1 MALADA
7 LVGLTLIVAQQVVTT
22 LPEGNSVVTPPS
34 DSSNHTTTNVT
45 NVFPPPDPQYV
56 IQTEQQGAPVIM
68 QSGLEALDSNGAGEL
83 ATAFELALQLGQIR
97 KDLILL
103 PAVTEINQG
112 MQRIV
117 VLTLGLVVAS
127 LALWGIIGQ
136 AFGSDAHEAFELL
149 MKVPIWCILAL
160 TSLAWYGMVLDA
172 FAALGGLI
180 TTSARGAFGA
190 TLRPD
195 FWSNAGMGL
204 FDEFVGLFMLI
215 LLLLF
220 VVKLLAN
227 TAFLAFCALVAP
239 IFVFCK
245 TTPWT
250 ARWGDNWFH
259 MVPATAGDLLSM
271 LAMMVVAAA
280 TFNHL
285 EGQSAFQT
293 ILIDVGMLLA
303 LPLVQRL
310 FGLEHGHFGSR
321 LLQSL
326 QFASIVRGARAL
338 SRNAAAAPVV
348 VASATTGASSAP
360 TRTPRWSSSS
370 GHSV

>member
-1 MALADA
+1 VALADA
-7 LVGLTLIVAQQVVTT
+7 VVGLTLIVAQVVTT
-22 LPEGNSVVTPPS
+22 PPEGNPVVTPPS
-34 DSSNHTTTNVT
+34 DPPSHTTTNVV

-68 QSGLEALDSNGAGEL
+68 QSGFEALNSNGAGEL
-83 ATAFELALQLGQIR
+83 ASAFDLALKLGEIR

-103 PAVTEINQG
+103 PAVTEINHG
-112 MQRIV
+112 MQHIV
-117 VLTLGLVVAS
+117 VLSLGLVVAALS
-127 LALWGIIGQ
+127 LWGIIGQ

-149 MKVPIWCILAL
+149 MKVPLWCIVAM
-160 TSLAWYGMVLDA
+160 TSLAWYSMVLDA
-172 FAALGGLI
+172 FAAVGSLI
-180 TTSARGAFGA
+180 ATSAHGAFGP

-195 FWSNAGMGL
+195 FWSNAGLGL

-250 ARWGDNWFH
+250 SRWGDNWFH
-259 MVPATAGDLLSM
+259 MVPATAADLLSM
-271 LAMMVVAAA
+271 LAMLVVAAA
-280 TFNHL
+280 TLDHL

-326 QFASIVRGARAL
+326 QFASIMKGARAI
-338 SRNAAAAPVV
+338 SRNAAAAPVT
-348 VASATTGASSAP
+348 VASQAVGASSAP
-360 TRTPRWSSSS
+360 TRTPRWSSST
-370 GHSV
+370 GQSV

>member
-7 LVGLTLIVAQQVVTT
+7 VVGLTLIVAQQVVTT
-22 LPEGNSVVTPPS
+22 PPDGNAVVTPPS
-34 DSSNHTTTNVT
+34 DSSNHTTTNVV

-68 QSGLEALDSNGAGEL
+68 QSGFEALNSNGAGEL
-83 ATAFELALQLGQIR
+83 ANAFDLALKLGQIR

-103 PAVTEINQG
+103 PAVTEVNHG

-117 VLTLGLVVAS
+117 VLTLGLVVAA

-160 TSLAWYGMVLDA
+160 TSLAWYSMVLDA
-172 FAALGGLI
+172 FAALGSVI
-180 TTSARGAFGA
+180 TTSAHGAFGP

-195 FWSNAGMGL
+195 FWSNAGLGL

-250 ARWGDNWFH
+250 SRWGDNWFH
-259 MVPATAGDLLSM
+259 MVPATAADLLSM
-271 LAMMVVAAA
+271 LAMLVVAAA
-280 TFNHL
+280 TLDHL

-326 QFASIVRGARAL
+326 QFASIMKGARAL
-338 SRNAAAAPVV
+338 SRNAVAAPV
-348 VASATTGASSAP
+348 ALTSAAVGASSAP
-360 TRTPRWSSSS
+360 TRTPRWSSSTGQS
-370 GHSV
+370 A

>member
-1 MALADA
+1 VALADA
-7 LVGLTLIVAQQVVTT
+7 VVGLTLIVAQQVVTT
-22 LPEGNSVVTPPS
+22 PPDGSPIVTPPS

-45 NVFPPPDPQYV
+45 NVFPPPDPQFV
-56 IQTEQQGAPVIM
+56 IETEQQGAPVIM
-68 QSGLEALDSNGAGEL
+68 RSGLEALNSNGAAEL
-83 ATAFELALQLGQIR
+83 AAAFDLAMRLGQVR

-103 PAVTEINQG
+103 PAVTEINHG

-117 VLTLGLVVAS
+117 VLTLGVVVAA

-172 FAALGGLI
+172 FAELGGVI
-180 TTSARGAFGA
+180 TDSAHGAFGA
-190 TLRPD
+190 TLRSD
-195 FWSNAGMGL
+195 FWSNAGLGL
-204 FDEFVGLFMLI
+204 FDEFIGLFMLI

-227 TAFLAFCALVAP
+227 TAFLAFCAMVAP

-250 ARWGDNWFH
+250 SRWGDNWFH

-271 LAMMVVAAA
+271 LAIMVVAAA
-280 TFNHL
+280 TFEHL
-285 EGQSAFQT
+285 EGQSEFQT
-293 ILIDVGMLLA
+293 ILIDLGMLMA

-310 FGLEHGHFGSR
+310 FGLEHGHFGNR
-321 LLQSL
+321 FMQSL
-326 QFASIVRGARAL
+326 QFATIMRGTRAL
-338 SRNAAAAPVV
+338 SRSVVAPVA
-348 VASATTGASSAP
+348 VASAVAAASSAP

-370 GHSV
+370 GQSG

>member
-1 MALADA
+1 LALADA
-7 LVGLTLIVAQQVVTT
+7 VVGLTLIVAQQVVTT
-22 LPEGNSVVTPPS
+22 PPEGNTVLTPPS
-34 DSSNHTTTNVT
+34 DSSSHTTTNVV

-68 QSGLEALDSNGAGEL
+68 QSGFQALNSNGASEL
-83 ATAFELALQLGQIR
+83 ANAFDLALRLGEIR

-103 PAVTEINQG
+103 PAVTEVNHG
-112 MQRIV
+112 MQRVV
-117 VLTLGLVVAS
+117 VLTLGLVVAA

-149 MKVPIWCILAL
+149 MKVPIWCIVAL
-160 TSLAWYGMVLDA
+160 TSLAWYSMVLDA
-172 FAALGGLI
+172 FASLGTLI
-180 TTSARGAFGA
+180 TTSAHGAFGP

-195 FWSNAGMGL
+195 FWSNAGLGV

-215 LLLLF
+215 LLLMF

-239 IFVFCK
+239 VFVFCK

-250 ARWGDNWFH
+250 SHWGDNWFH
-259 MVPATAGDLLSM
+259 MVPATAADLLSM

-280 TFNHL
+280 TLDHL

-310 FGLEHGHFGSR
+310 FGLEHGHFGAR

-326 QFASIVRGARAL
+326 QFASIMKGARAL
-338 SRNAAAAPVV
+338 SRTAVAAPVA
-348 VASATTGASSAP
+348 VASATVGASSAP
-360 TRTPRWSSSS
+360 TRTPRWSSGS
-370 GHSV
+370 GPSI